1 MSALITL
8 DDSLWPLVIFRTTG
22 VMTNSQF
29 EEFLVRSSSYLER
42 GEPYISIS
50 DTRSSGLPPLY
61 QTRRLTE
68 WLEANHDRL
77 RERVLCNAIIVTSA
91 PLRLSISLMFHLKP
105 QPMPHRAVADME
117 SALEYALDKLREAGR
132 HADAER
138 IQRQLA
144 ASDYTVG

>member
-1 MSALITL
+1 MSARLTF
-8 DDSLWPLVIFRTTG
+8 DDSLWPLVIFRPVG
-22 VMTNSQF
+22 VMTYSQF
-29 EEFLVRSSSYLER
+29 EEFLTRSSAYLER

-68 WLEANHDRL
+68 WLEANHERL
-77 RERVLCNAIIVTSA
+77 RERVLCNAIIVNSA
-91 PLRLSISLMFHLKP
+91 PLRLTISLMFHLKP

-117 SALEYALDKLREAGR
+117 SALEYALGKLREAGR

-144 ASDYTVG
+144 ASEYNVG